1 MVNHTIARIYRIEF
15 VMGKR
20 NLVARRAVDMIRAL
34 HKWCATVAIMAAVLS
49 AVHIA
54 VYPDSAAA
62 TPPMASVS
70 EARIAGDAA
79 RTRFVADLDRP
90 VSYSVYVIDKPY
102 RVVVDLPDVRFNM
115 PPETG
120 DTGKGLITAYR
131 FGQLA
136 PGKSRIVLD
145 TTGPVLIEKS
155 FVLNPESG
163 QPARMII
170 DIVPT
175 DQRTFARIKATERPT
190 RTAAASPVQPAP
202 DTLAE
207 LLKREGVAR
216 IDEEAERAEHA
227 EQAASLIP
235 KPRPKPSQSSAP
247 GILTA
252 LAGGPAAPRVRPV
265 IVLDP
270 GHGGIDGG
278 TVSRKGTPEK
288 KVVLAFA
295 RELRKKLL
303 ATGRFEVHMTRN
315 DDRFISLGKRVK
327 FARAKKA
334 DLFIAVHA
342 DSLRQRRV
350 RGATVYT
357 LSEKASDA
365 EAAALAEKENNADF
379 IGGVDLGEDA
389 GEVAGILLDLALRE
403 TKNHSIYFARRVVKN
418 LKPVTPLNRRPVR
431 SAGFKVLRAPDVP
444 SVLLELGYLSNR
456 HDEKNLVSS
465 RWRRKAAGAVTA
477 AIEGF
482 FSPEVAA
489 RQQLAQ

>member
-1 MVNHTIARIYRIEF
+1 MLEF
-15 VMGKR
+15 AQLNLVMGKR
-20 NLVARRAVDMIRAL
+20 NLVARRALNLIKAL
-34 HKWCATVAIMAAVLS
+34 HRWCAAVAVVAAVLA

-54 VYPDSAAA
+54 VYSDPAKA
-62 TPPMASVS
+62 TPPFASVS
-70 EARIAGDAA
+70 EARIAGDEA

-90 VSYSVYVIDKPY
+90 VSYSVYVIDNPY

-120 DTGKGLITAYR
+120 DAGRGLIRAYR

-136 PGKSRIVLD
+136 PGKSRIVID

-155 FVLNPESG
+155 FVLNPENG

-170 DIVPT
+170 DIVQT

-190 RTAAASPVQPAP
+190 RSTAASSIQSAP

-216 IDEEAERAEHA
+216 IDEEAERAEQT
-227 EQAASLIP
+227 EKAASLIP
-235 KPRPKPSQSSAP
+235 KPRPKPSQSGAASGLLP
-247 GILTA
+247 E
-252 LAGGPAAPRVRPV
+252 LAGGTPVRPV
-265 IVLDP
+265 VVLDP

-288 KVVLAFA
+288 RVVLAFA

-334 DLFIAVHA
+334 DLFIAIHA

-418 LKPVTPLNRRPVR
+418 LKPVTPLNSRPMR

-465 RWRRKAAGAVTA
+465 KWRRKAATAVTA

>member
-1 MVNHTIARIYRIEF
+1 M
-15 VMGKR
+15 
-20 NLVARRAVDMIRAL
+20 AL
-34 HKWCATVAIMAAVLS
+34 HVAGASLPAN
-49 AVHIA
+49 
-54 VYPDSAAA
+54 A
-62 TPPMASVS
+62 TPPVATVS
-70 EARIAGDAA
+70 EARIAGDET

-90 VSYSVYVIDKPY
+90 VSYSVYVIDQPY
-102 RVVVDLPDVRFNM
+102 RVVVDLPGVQFNM
-115 PPETG
+115 PPEIG
-120 DTGKGLITAYR
+120 DEGKGLIRAYR

-136 PGKSRIVLD
+136 PGKSRVVID
-145 TTGPVLIEKS
+145 TNGPVLIEKS
-155 FVLNPESG
+155 FVLNPENG

-170 DIVPT
+170 DIIQT
-175 DQRTFARIKATERPT
+175 DQRTFARIKATERPK
-190 RTAAASPVQPAP
+190 RSASARLLMKAAP

-216 IDEEAERAEHA
+216 LDEEAEKA
-227 EQAASLIP
+227 EQTGWAASFIP
-235 KPRPKPSQSSAP
+235 RPRPKPSQYGSASAMSATP
-247 GILTA
+247 A
-252 LAGGPAAPRVRPV
+252 LEPEPIPVRPV

-278 TVSRKGTPEK
+278 TVSRKGTMEK

-295 RELRKKLL
+295 RELRKRLK

-315 DDRFISLGKRVK
+315 DDKFISLGKRVK

-365 EAAALAEKENNADF
+365 DAAALAEKENNADF

-389 GEVAGILLDLALRE
+389 GDVAGILLDLALRE

-418 LKPVTPLNRRPVR
+418 LKSVTPLNRRPMR

-456 HDEKNLVSS
+456 HDEGNLVSS

-482 FSPEVAA
+482 FSPELAA

>member
-1 MVNHTIARIYRIEF
+1 
-15 VMGKR
+15 MGKR
-20 NLVARRAVDMIRAL
+20 NLVARRALNLIKAL
-34 HKWCATVAIMAAVLS
+34 QKWCAAVAIAAAVLT

-54 VYPDSAAA
+54 VYSDPAKA
-62 TPPMASVS
+62 TPPIASVS
-70 EARIAGDAA
+70 EARIAGDEA

-90 VSYSVYVIDKPY
+90 VSYSVYVIDNPY

-115 PPETG
+115 PPEIG
-120 DTGKGLITAYR
+120 DAGRGLIRAYR

-136 PGKSRIVLD
+136 PGKSRIVID

-155 FVLNPESG
+155 FVLNPENG

-170 DIVPT
+170 DIVKT

-190 RTAAASPVQPAP
+190 RSVAASSVQPAP

-216 IDEEAERAEHA
+216 IDEEAERAEQT
-227 EQAASLIP
+227 EKAAGLVP
-235 KPRPKPSQSSAP
+235 KPRPKPSQFGAAS
-247 GILTA
+247 GILPER
-252 LAGGPAAPRVRPV
+252 AGVTDATPVRPV
-265 IVLDP
+265 VVLDP

-418 LKPVTPLNRRPVR
+418 LKPVTPLNTRPMR

-456 HDEKNLVSS
+456 HDEENLVSS
-465 RWRRKAAGAVTA
+465 KWRRNAAGAVTA

-489 RQQLAQ
+489 RQQLAR

>member
-1 MVNHTIARIYRIEF
+1 MNLET
-15 VMGKR
+15 GKS
-20 NLVARRAVDMIRAL
+20 NFVARLAL
-34 HKWCATVAIMAAVLS
+34 HLIKALLKRRTAACIAVVVLAAI
-49 AVHIA
+49 HIA
-54 VYPDSAAA
+54 VYPVPARA
-62 TPPMASVS
+62 TPPLASVS
-70 EARIAGDAA
+70 EARIAGDEA

-90 VSYSVYVIDKPY
+90 VSYSVYVIDNPY

-115 PPETG
+115 PPEIG
-120 DTGKGLITAYR
+120 DEGKGLIKTYR
-131 FGQLA
+131 FGRLA
-136 PGKSRIVLD
+136 PGKSRIVMD
-145 TTGPVLIEKS
+145 TIGPVLIEKS
-155 FVLNPESG
+155 FVLSPENG

-170 DIVPT
+170 DIIQT
-175 DQRTFARIKATERPT
+175 DQRTFSRIKATEPST
-190 RTAAASPVQPAP
+190 RAVATSSVLPPP
-202 DTLAE
+202 DTLAD
-207 LLKREGVAR
+207 LLQREGVAR
-216 IDEEAERAEHA
+216 IDEEAEKAELTELTA
-227 EQAASLIP
+227 GGVP
-235 KPRPKPSQSSAP
+235 KPRPRPTQ
-247 GILTA
+247 TA
-252 LAGGPAAPRVRPV
+252 RAFEPDPVAARPV

-278 TVSRKGTPEK
+278 TVSRKGTLEK
-288 KVVLAFA
+288 QVVLAFA
-295 RELRKKLL
+295 RELRKRLL

-315 DDRFISLGKRVK
+315 DDKFISLGKRVK
-327 FARAKKA
+327 FARAQKA

-365 EAAALAEKENNADF
+365 DAAALAEKENNADF
-379 IGGVDLGEDA
+379 IGGVDLGEDS

-418 LKPVTPLNRRPVR
+418 LKSVTPLNTRPMR
-431 SAGFKVLRAPDVP
+431 SAGFRVLRAPDVP

-456 HDEKNLVSS
+456 HDEGNLVSS
-465 RWRRKAAGAVTA
+465 KWRRKAATAVTE

>member
-1 MVNHTIARIYRIEF
+1 
-15 VMGKR
+15 
-20 NLVARRAVDMIRAL
+20 VARLAL
-34 HKWCATVAIMAAVLS
+34 HLIKALLKRRAAACIAVVVL
-49 AVHIA
+49 AALHIA
-54 VYPDSAAA
+54 VYPVPARA
-62 TPPMASVS
+62 TPPLASVS
-70 EARIAGDAA
+70 EARIAGDEA

-90 VSYSVYVIDKPY
+90 VSYSVYVIDNPY

-120 DTGKGLITAYR
+120 DEGKGLIKTYR

-136 PGKSRIVLD
+136 PGKSRIVID
-145 TTGPVLIEKS
+145 TVGPVLIEKS
-155 FVLNPESG
+155 FVLNPENG

-170 DIVPT
+170 DIIQT
-175 DQRTFARIKATERPT
+175 DQRTFSRIKATEPST
-190 RTAAASPVQPAP
+190 RSVAATSEQPP
-202 DTLAE
+202 PGTLAD
-207 LLKREGVAR
+207 LLQREGVAR
-216 IDEEAERAEHA
+216 IDEEAEKA
-227 EQAASLIP
+227 EQAERTASLVP
-235 KPRPKPSQSSAP
+235 KPRPRPSQVPRAFEP
-247 GILTA
+247 DPITA
-252 LAGGPAAPRVRPV
+252 RPV

-278 TVSRKGTPEK
+278 TVSRKGTLEK
-288 KVVLAFA
+288 QVVLAFA
-295 RELRKKLL
+295 RELRKRLL

-315 DDRFISLGKRVK
+315 DDKFISLGKRVK

-365 EAAALAEKENNADF
+365 DAAALAEKENNADF
-379 IGGVDLGEDA
+379 IGGVDLGEDS

-418 LKPVTPLNRRPVR
+418 LKSVTPLNRRPMR
-431 SAGFKVLRAPDVP
+431 SAGFRVLRAPDVP

-456 HDEKNLVSS
+456 HDEGNLVSS
-465 RWRRKAAGAVTA
+465 KWRRKATTAVTE

>member
-1 MVNHTIARIYRIEF
+1 MALAVN
-15 VMGKR
+15 
-20 NLVARRAVDMIRAL
+20 
-34 HKWCATVAIMAAVLS
+34 TVLFS
-49 AVHIA
+49 
-54 VYPDSAAA
+54 YPAQA
-62 TPPMASVS
+62 TPPVASVS
-70 EARIAGDAA
+70 EARIAGDDT

-90 VSYSVYVIDKPY
+90 VSYSVYVIDEPY
-102 RVVVDLPDVRFNM
+102 RLVVDLPDVRFNM
-115 PPETG
+115 PPEIG
-120 DTGKGLITAYR
+120 DAGRGLIKAYR

-136 PGKSRIVLD
+136 PGKSRIVID

-155 FVLNPESG
+155 FVLNPENG

-170 DIVPT
+170 DIVQT
-175 DQRTFARIKATERPT
+175 DQRTFARIKATERSA
-190 RTAAASPVQPAP
+190 RTAAASPGPPAP
-202 DTLAE
+202 DTLAQ
-207 LLKREGVAR
+207 LLQRQGVSR
-216 IDEEAERAEHA
+216 IDEEAEKAELA
-227 EQAASLIP
+227 RGTAGLIP
-235 KPRPKPSQSSAP
+235 RPRPKPSQDGAAASV
-247 GILTA
+247 
-252 LAGGPAAPRVRPV
+252 LADERRAVGTIPARPV

-270 GHGGIDGG
+270 GHGGIDAG

-288 KVVLAFA
+288 QVVLAFA
-295 RELRKKLL
+295 RQLRRKLL

-315 DDRFISLGKRVK
+315 DDRFISLGKRVR
-327 FARAKKA
+327 FARAQKA

-365 EAAALAEKENNADF
+365 EAAALAEKENSADF

-389 GEVAGILLDLALRE
+389 GEVADILLDLALRE

-418 LKPVTPLNRRPVR
+418 LRPVTPLNRRPMR

-465 RWRRKAAGAVTA
+465 KWRRKAATAVTE

>member
-1 MVNHTIARIYRIEF
+1 
-15 VMGKR
+15 MGKR
-20 NLVARRAVDMIRAL
+20 NLVARRAPNLIKAL
-34 HKWCATVAIMAAVLS
+34 HKLCAAVAAAAAVLV

-54 VYPDSAAA
+54 VYSDSAGA
-62 TPPMASVS
+62 TPPIASVS
-70 EARIAGDAA
+70 EARIAGDDA

-90 VSYSVYVIDKPY
+90 VSYSVYVIDNPY

-115 PPETG
+115 PPEIG
-120 DTGKGLITAYR
+120 DVGRGLIRAYR

-136 PGKSRIVLD
+136 PGKSRIVID
-145 TTGPVLIEKS
+145 TIGPVLIEKS
-155 FVLNPESG
+155 FVLNPETG

-170 DIVPT
+170 DIVQT

-190 RTAAASPVQPAP
+190 RTAVVSSVQRVP

-216 IDEEAERAEHA
+216 IDEEAEKA
-227 EQAASLIP
+227 EQTERAVGLIP
-235 KPRPKPSQSSAP
+235 KPRPKPSQSGAASEM
-247 GILTA
+247 
-252 LAGGPAAPRVRPV
+252 LAEQGAGTIQVKPV
-265 IVLDP
+265 VVLDP

-288 KVVLAFA
+288 QVVLAFA

-327 FARAKKA
+327 FARARKA

-350 RGATVYT
+350 RGATIYT

-418 LKPVTPLNRRPVR
+418 LKPVTPLNRRPMR

-465 RWRRKAAGAVTA
+465 KWRRKAAGAVTA

>member
-1 MVNHTIARIYRIEF
+1 
-15 VMGKR
+15 MGKR
-20 NLVARRAVDMIRAL
+20 NLVARRASNLIKAL
-34 HKWCATVAIMAAVLS
+34 HKWCAAVAAAAAVLV

-54 VYPDSAAA
+54 VYSDSAGA
-62 TPPMASVS
+62 TPPIASVS
-70 EARIAGDAA
+70 EARIAGDDA

-90 VSYSVYVIDKPY
+90 VSYSVYVIDNPY

-115 PPETG
+115 PPEIG
-120 DTGKGLITAYR
+120 DVGRGLIRAYR

-136 PGKSRIVLD
+136 PGKSRIVID
-145 TTGPVLIEKS
+145 TIGPVLIEKS
-155 FVLNPESG
+155 FVLNPENG

-170 DIVPT
+170 DIVQT

-190 RTAAASPVQPAP
+190 RTAAVSSVQRAP

-216 IDEEAERAEHA
+216 IDEEAEKA
-227 EQAASLIP
+227 EQTERAVGLIP
-235 KPRPKPSQSSAP
+235 KPRPKPSQSGAASEMSAEQ
-247 GILTA
+247 G
-252 LAGGPAAPRVRPV
+252 AGTIQVKPV
-265 IVLDP
+265 VVLDP

-288 KVVLAFA
+288 QVVLAFA

-327 FARAKKA
+327 FARASKA

-350 RGATVYT
+350 RGATIYT

-418 LKPVTPLNRRPVR
+418 LKPVTPLNRRPMR

-465 RWRRKAAGAVTA
+465 KWRRKAAGAVTA

>member
-1 MVNHTIARIYRIEF
+1 
-15 VMGKR
+15 MGKR
-20 NLVARRAVDMIRAL
+20 NIVARRAIYLITAL
-34 HKWCATVAIMAAVLS
+34 YRWCAAVAVATAVFI

-54 VYPDSAAA
+54 VYPDSASA
-62 TPPMASVS
+62 TPPIASVS
-70 EARIAGDAA
+70 EARIAGDDA

-90 VSYSVYVIDKPY
+90 VSYSVYVIDNPY

-115 PPETG
+115 PPEIG
-120 DTGKGLITAYR
+120 DVGRGLVRAYR

-136 PGKSRIVLD
+136 PGKSRIVID

-155 FVLNPESG
+155 FVLNPENG

-170 DIVPT
+170 DIIQT
-175 DQRTFARIKATERPT
+175 DQRTFARIKATERPS
-190 RTAAASPVQPAP
+190 RNAAASPVRQVP

-216 IDEEAERAEHA
+216 IDEEAERVELTERTAR
-227 EQAASLIP
+227 LIP
-235 KPRPKPSQSSAP
+235 KPRPKPSQSAAASTEQ
-247 GILTA
+247 GIG
-252 LAGGPAAPRVRPV
+252 AGSIPARPV
-265 IVLDP
+265 VVLDP

-295 RELRKKLL
+295 RELRKRLL

-389 GEVAGILLDLALRE
+389 GEVADILLDLALRE

>member
-1 MVNHTIARIYRIEF
+1 M
-15 VMGKR
+15 
-20 NLVARRAVDMIRAL
+20 
-34 HKWCATVAIMAAVLS
+34 WCAAVAIVAVAVS

-54 VYPDSAAA
+54 VYSHSAWA
-62 TPPMASVS
+62 TPPIASVS
-70 EARIAGDAA
+70 EARIAGDEA

-90 VSYSVYVIDKPY
+90 VSYSVYVIDNPY

-115 PPETG
+115 PPEIG
-120 DTGKGLITAYR
+120 DTGKGLIRAYR

-136 PGKSRIVLD
+136 PGKSRIVID

-155 FVLNPESG
+155 FVLNPDND

-170 DIVPT
+170 DIVQT
-175 DQRTFARIKATERPT
+175 DQRTFARIKATERPA
-190 RTAAASPVQPAP
+190 RTAAATSLQQAP

-216 IDEEAERAEHA
+216 IDEEAERAEQT
-227 EQAASLIP
+227 EMAASLIP
-235 KPRPKPSQSSAP
+235 KPRPKPSQS
-247 GILTA
+247 
-252 LAGGPAAPRVRPV
+252 GPASGLLPDRTGVAARAKPV
-265 IVLDP
+265 VVLDP

-365 EAAALAEKENNADF
+365 EAAALAEKENSADF

-465 RWRRKAAGAVTA
+465 KWRRKAASAVTA

>member
-1 MVNHTIARIYRIEF
+1 MAF
-15 VMGKR
+15 
-20 NLVARRAVDMIRAL
+20 
-34 HKWCATVAIMAAVLS
+34 AITAVLS
-49 AVHIA
+49 PH
-54 VYPDSAAA
+54 SAQA
-62 TPPMASVS
+62 TPPVASVS
-70 EARIAGDAA
+70 EARIAGDDT

-90 VSYSVYVIDKPY
+90 VSYSVYVIDEPY
-102 RVVVDLPDVRFNM
+102 RLVVDLPDVRFNM
-115 PPETG
+115 PPEIG
-120 DTGKGLITAYR
+120 DVGRGLIKAYR

-136 PGKSRIVLD
+136 PGKSRIVID

-155 FVLNPESG
+155 FVLNPENG

-170 DIVPT
+170 DIIQT
-175 DQRTFARIKATERPT
+175 DQRTFARIKATERSA
-190 RTAAASPVQPAP
+190 RTAAASSRRPAP
-202 DTLAE
+202 DTLAA
-207 LLKREGVAR
+207 LLQRQGVSR
-216 IDEEAERAEHA
+216 IDEEAEKAELA
-227 EQAASLIP
+227 QMTAGLIP
-235 KPRPKPSQSSAP
+235 RPRPKPSQNGGLSGELEDERP
-247 GILTA
+247 GADTI
-252 LAGGPAAPRVRPV
+252 PARPV

-288 KVVLAFA
+288 TVVLAFA

-315 DDRFISLGKRVK
+315 DDRFISLGRRVK

-365 EAAALAEKENNADF
+365 EAAALAEKENSADF

-389 GEVAGILLDLALRE
+389 GEVADILLDLALRE

-418 LKPVTPLNRRPVR
+418 LRPVTPLNRRPMR

-465 RWRRKAAGAVTA
+465 KWRRKAADAVTA

>member
-1 MVNHTIARIYRIEF
+1 MNF
-15 VMGKR
+15 VTGKR
-20 NLVARRAVDMIRAL
+20 NLVVWPTLKLDNIVQKPCIAIAFA
-34 HKWCATVAIMAAVLS
+34 CAILTIVQIVVFPATAN
-49 AVHIA
+49 
-54 VYPDSAAA
+54 A
-62 TPPMASVS
+62 TPPLAIVNA
-70 EARIAGDAA
+70 ARIAGDEE

-90 VSYSVYVIDKPY
+90 VSYSVYVIDDPY
-102 RVVVDLPDVRFNM
+102 RVVVDLPDVQFAM
-115 PPETG
+115 PPEIG
-120 DTGKGLITAYR
+120 DEGRGLIKAFR

-136 PGKSRIVLD
+136 PEKSRIVID
-145 TTGPVLIEKS
+145 TNGPVLIEKS
-155 FVLNPESG
+155 FVLNPENG

-170 DIVPT
+170 DIIQT
-175 DQRTFARIKATERPT
+175 DRRTFARVKATERPT
-190 RTAAASPVQPAP
+190 RSVVRPTGP

-216 IDEEAERAEHA
+216 IDEEAEKAERM
-227 EQAASLIP
+227 EIASSLVP
-235 KPRPKPSQSSAP
+235 KPRPKPSRAGTMP
-247 GILTA
+247 GQREVQTIPPNSQT
-252 LAGGPAAPRVRPV
+252 VRPV
-265 IVLDP
+265 VVLDP

-278 TVSRKGTPEK
+278 TISRKGTLEK
-288 KVVLAFA
+288 QVVLTFA

-303 ATGRFEVHMTRN
+303 ATGRFDVYLTRN

-327 FARAKKA
+327 FARARKA

-342 DSLRQRRV
+342 DSLRKRRV

-379 IGGVDLGEDA
+379 IGGVDLGDDA

-403 TKNHSIYFARRVVKN
+403 TKNHSIYFARRLVKN
-418 LKPVTPLNRRPVR
+418 LKPVTPLNRRPMR
-431 SAGFKVLRAPDVP
+431 SAGFKVLRAPDIP

-456 HDEKNLVSS
+456 YDERNLISS
-465 RWRRKAAGAVTA
+465 RWRRKAAVAVTA

-489 RQQLAQ
+489 RQQQLAQ

>member
-1 MVNHTIARIYRIEF
+1 
-15 VMGKR
+15 MGKC
-20 NLVARRAVDMIRAL
+20 NLVARRALDMIRKL
-34 HKWCATVAIMAAVLS
+34 YKWCAAVAIAAAAIS

-54 VYPDSAAA
+54 VYQDPAGA
-62 TPPMASVS
+62 TPPIASVS
-70 EARIAGDAA
+70 EARIAGDEA

-90 VSYSVYVIDKPY
+90 VSYSVYVIDNPY

-115 PPETG
+115 PPEIG
-120 DTGKGLITAYR
+120 DAGKGLIRAYR

-136 PGKSRIVLD
+136 PGKSRIVID
-145 TTGPVLIEKS
+145 TIGPVLIEKS
-155 FVLNPESG
+155 FVLNPDNG

-170 DIVPT
+170 DIVQT

-190 RTAAASPVQPAP
+190 RSAAVTPVQPNP

-216 IDEEAERAEHA
+216 IDEEAERAEQT
-227 EQAASLIP
+227 EMTASLIP
-235 KPRPKPSQSSAP
+235 KPRPKPSQSGPAS
-247 GILTA
+247 GILA
-252 LAGGPAAPRVRPV
+252 DRAGAAPPVRPV
-265 IVLDP
+265 VVLDP

-365 EAAALAEKENNADF
+365 EAAALAEKENSADF
-379 IGGVDLGEDA
+379 IGGVNLGEDA

-465 RWRRKAAGAVTA
+465 RWRRKAAGAVTG

>member
-1 MVNHTIARIYRIEF
+1 
-15 VMGKR
+15 MGKC
-20 NLVARRAVDMIRAL
+20 NLVARLALNMIRNL
-34 HKWCATVAIMAAVLS
+34 YKWCAAAVIAAVAVS

-54 VYPDSAAA
+54 VYSHPAWA
-62 TPPMASVS
+62 TPPIASVS
-70 EARIAGDAA
+70 EARIAGDEA

-115 PPETG
+115 PPEIG
-120 DTGKGLITAYR
+120 DTGRGLIRAYR

-136 PGKSRIVLD
+136 PGKSRIVID

-155 FVLNPESG
+155 FVLNPDND

-170 DIVPT
+170 DIVQT

-190 RTAAASPVQPAP
+190 RTVAATPVQQTP

-216 IDEEAERAEHA
+216 IDEEAERAEQT
-227 EQAASLIP
+227 EMAASLIP
-235 KPRPKPSQSSAP
+235 KPRPKPSQS
-247 GILTA
+247 
-252 LAGGPAAPRVRPV
+252 GPASGFLPDRAGAAPPVRPV
-265 IVLDP
+265 VVIDP

-288 KVVLAFA
+288 KVVLAFS
-295 RELRKKLL
+295 RELRKRLL

-327 FARAKKA
+327 FARARKA

-365 EAAALAEKENNADF
+365 EAAALAEKENSADF

-465 RWRRKAAGAVTA
+465 KWRRKAAGAVTA

>member
-1 MVNHTIARIYRIEF
+1 M
-15 VMGKR
+15 
-20 NLVARRAVDMIRAL
+20 NLETGNSKFVARMAL
-34 HKWCATVAIMAAVLS
+34 HLIKALLKRATAACIAMVVLAAI
-49 AVHIA
+49 HIA
-54 VYPDSAAA
+54 VYPVPARA
-62 TPPMASVS
+62 TPPLASVS
-70 EARIAGDAA
+70 EARIAGDEA

-90 VSYSVYVIDKPY
+90 VSYSVYVIDNPY

-115 PPETG
+115 PPEIG
-120 DTGKGLITAYR
+120 DEGKGLIKTYR

-136 PGKSRIVLD
+136 PGKSRIVID
-145 TTGPVLIEKS
+145 TNGPVLIEKS
-155 FVLNPESG
+155 FVLNPENG

-170 DIVPT
+170 DIIQT
-175 DQRTFARIKATERPT
+175 DRRTYSRIKAAEPSIRPV
-190 RTAAASPVQPAP
+190 AASLVQPAP
-202 DTLAE
+202 DTLAQ
-207 LLKREGVAR
+207 LLQREGVAR
-216 IDEEAERAEHA
+216 IDEVAEKA
-227 EQAASLIP
+227 EQTEITASLVP
-235 KPRPKPSQSSAP
+235 KPRPR
-247 GILTA
+247 
-252 LAGGPAAPRVRPV
+252 PAQIARAFEPDPIPARPV

-278 TVSRKGTPEK
+278 TVSRKGTLEK
-288 KVVLAFA
+288 QVVLAFA
-295 RELRKKLL
+295 RDLRKTLL

-315 DDRFISLGKRVK
+315 DDKFVSLGKRVK
-327 FARAKKA
+327 FARAQKA

-365 EAAALAEKENNADF
+365 DAAALAEKENNADF
-379 IGGVDLGEDA
+379 IGGVDLGEDS

-418 LKPVTPLNRRPVR
+418 LKSVTPLNRRPMR
-431 SAGFKVLRAPDVP
+431 SAGFRVLRAPDVP

-456 HDEKNLVSS
+456 HDEGNLVSS
-465 RWRRKAAGAVTA
+465 KWRRKATTAVTE

>member
-1 MVNHTIARIYRIEF
+1 
-15 VMGKR
+15 MGKC
-20 NLVARRAVDMIRAL
+20 NLVARRALDMIRKL
-34 HKWCATVAIMAAVLS
+34 YKWCAAVAIAAAAMS

-54 VYPDSAAA
+54 VYSVPANA
-62 TPPMASVS
+62 TPPIASVS
-70 EARIAGDAA
+70 EARIAGDEA

-90 VSYSVYVIDKPY
+90 VSYSVYVIDNPY

-115 PPETG
+115 PPEIG
-120 DTGKGLITAYR
+120 DAGKGLIRAYR

-136 PGKSRIVLD
+136 PGKSRIVID
-145 TTGPVLIEKS
+145 TIGPVLIEKS
-155 FVLNPESG
+155 FVLNPDNG

-170 DIVPT
+170 DIVQT
-175 DQRTFARIKATERPT
+175 DQRTFARIKATERPA
-190 RTAAASPVQPAP
+190 RSAAATPVQPTP

-216 IDEEAERAEHA
+216 IDEEAERAEQT
-227 EQAASLIP
+227 EMAASLIP
-235 KPRPKPSQSSAP
+235 KPRPKPSQS
-247 GILTA
+247 
-252 LAGGPAAPRVRPV
+252 GPASGMVPDRAGAAGAAPVRPV
-265 IVLDP
+265 VVLDP

-327 FARAKKA
+327 FARDKKA

-365 EAAALAEKENNADF
+365 EAAALAEKENSADF
-379 IGGVDLGEDA
+379 IGGVDLGEDS

-418 LKPVTPLNRRPVR
+418 LKPVAPLNRRPVR

-456 HDEKNLVSS
+456 HDEKNLISS
-465 RWRRKAAGAVTA
+465 KWRRKAAGAVTA

>member
-1 MVNHTIARIYRIEF
+1 M
-15 VMGKR
+15 
-20 NLVARRAVDMIRAL
+20 LVVTTAIVFAINAAL
-34 HKWCATVAIMAAVLS
+34 FSHAG
-49 AVHIA
+49 H
-54 VYPDSAAA
+54 A
-62 TPPMASVS
+62 TPPIASVS
-70 EARIAGDAA
+70 EARIAGDSA

-90 VSYSVYVIDKPY
+90 VSYSVFVIDNPY
-102 RVVVDLPDVRFNM
+102 RLVVDLPDVRFDM

-120 DTGKGLITAYR
+120 DVGRGLIKAYR

-136 PGKSRIVLD
+136 PGKSRIVID

-155 FVLNPESG
+155 FVLNPENG

-170 DIVPT
+170 DIIQT
-175 DQRTFARIKATERPT
+175 DRRTFARIKATERPT
-190 RTAAASPVQPAP
+190 RTAATSSAYPE
-202 DTLAE
+202 TLAE
-207 LLKREGVAR
+207 LLKRQGVSR
-216 IDEEAERAEHA
+216 IDEEAERAELA
-227 EQAASLIP
+227 RRAAGFVP
-235 KPRPKPSQSSAP
+235 TPRPKPSQSA
-247 GILTA
+247 A
-252 LAGGPAAPRVRPV
+252 LAGVSAEQDGRLSTIPARPV

-278 TVSRKGTPEK
+278 TISRKGTPEK

-365 EAAALAEKENNADF
+365 EAAALAEKENSADF

-418 LKPVTPLNRRPVR
+418 LRPVTPLNRRPMR

-465 RWRRKAAGAVTA
+465 RWRRNAATAVTA

>member
-1 MVNHTIARIYRIEF
+1 
-15 VMGKR
+15 MGKR
-20 NLVARRAVDMIRAL
+20 NLVAGRVPNLIKAL
-34 HKWCATVAIMAAVLS
+34 HRWHAAVAVVAAVLT

-54 VYPDSAAA
+54 VYSNPANA
-62 TPPMASVS
+62 TPPFASVS
-70 EARIAGDAA
+70 EARIAGNEA

-90 VSYSVYVIDKPY
+90 VSYSVYVIDNPY

-115 PPETG
+115 PPEIG
-120 DTGKGLITAYR
+120 DAGKGLIRAYR

-136 PGKSRIVLD
+136 PGKSRIVMD

-155 FVLNPESG
+155 FVLNPENG

-170 DIVPT
+170 DIVQT

-190 RTAAASPVQPAP
+190 RNVASASAP

-227 EQAASLIP
+227 EMAASLIP
-235 KPRPKPSQSSAP
+235 KPRPKPSQSAAVS
-247 GILTA
+247 GILSA
-252 LAGGPAAPRVRPV
+252 RAGVPGAPPARPV
-265 IVLDP
+265 VVLDP

-288 KVVLAFA
+288 QVVLAFA

-327 FARAKKA
+327 IARAKKA

-350 RGATVYT
+350 RGATLFT
-357 LSEKASDA
+357 LC
-365 EAAALAEKENNADF
+365 
-379 IGGVDLGEDA
+379 V
-389 GEVAGILLDLALRE
+389 
-403 TKNHSIYFARRVVKN
+403 
-418 LKPVTPLNRRPVR
+418 
-431 SAGFKVLRAPDVP
+431 
-444 SVLLELGYLSNR
+444 
-456 HDEKNLVSS
+456 
-465 RWRRKAAGAVTA
+465 
-477 AIEGF
+477 
-482 FSPEVAA
+482 
-489 RQQLAQ
+489 